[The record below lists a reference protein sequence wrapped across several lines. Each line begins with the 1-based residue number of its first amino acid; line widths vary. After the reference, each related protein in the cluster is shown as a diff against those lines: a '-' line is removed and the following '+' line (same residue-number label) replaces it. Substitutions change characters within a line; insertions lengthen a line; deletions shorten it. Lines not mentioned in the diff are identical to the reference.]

1 MIHMKDRLLLNPQLS
16 DFSELV
22 LHHIVVLLLLTH
34 SCGGQ
39 SQVIGTS
46 QPVVAMVGDDIILPC
61 HLDTGVD
68 ATDRTVEWARSD
80 LDPRFVYLRRDSVEL
95 HLEEHPLYMGRTSL
109 FTNNL
114 KCGDISLKL
123 SKVKLSDAGSY
134 RCLVPKSIDVVVELT
149 VGSVS
154 SPDID
159 ISKVSNG
166 VLLECKSKG
175 WYPEPEVLW
184 LDGEGNLLSAGPP
197 ETVRGPDDLYTVSS
211 RVTVEKRHSNSFTCR
226 VQQKNTNQTRETHV
240 HLPADLFMVQ
250 SIPAVRITIILA
262 VCIVPIVVFIVWKL
276 RLNKT
281 KTTNSSIE
289 GDREKLMTKSQ
300 KITYLDDTKAKL
312 DEDLKRNEGELQ
324 HVLQVIITLGNQKK
338 DLKNQRKKLI
348 SLQQKDKTQEEEN
361 KKKLEKENTPA
372 FDKENKMKKRSVSSP
387 DIDIS
392 KVSNEVLLECKSKG
406 WYPEPEVLWLDGEGN
421 LLSAGPPETVRG
433 PDDLYTVSSRVTVE
447 KRHSNSFTCRVQQK
461 NTNQTRETHIHLP
474 ADLFMVQ
481 SIPAVRITIILAVCI
496 VPIVVFIVWKLRLNK
511 TKTTDSSIERQP
523 PNEGEG
529 DREKLM
535 TKSQKITYLDDTK
548 AKLDEDLKRN
558 EGELQHVQQVI
569 TTLMNQKKDLKN
581 QREKLISLQQK
592 DKTQEEENKKKKTPA
607 TQEKKKKE

>member
-1 MIHMKDRLLLNPQLS
+1 M
-16 DFSELV
+16 E
-22 LHHIVVLLLLTH
+22 
-34 SCGGQ
+34 
-39 SQVIGTS
+39 
-46 QPVVAMVGDDIILPC
+46 
-61 HLDTGVD
+61 
-68 ATDRTVEWARSD
+68 
-80 LDPRFVYLRRDSVEL
+80 
-95 HLEEHPLYMGRTSL
+95 
-109 FTNNL
+109 
-114 KCGDISLKL
+114 
-123 SKVKLSDAGSY
+123 
-134 RCLVPKSIDVVVELT
+134 
-149 VGSVS
+149 
-154 SPDID
+154 
-159 ISKVSNG
+159 
-166 VLLECKSKG
+166 LLES
-175 WYPEPEVLW
+175 WQSAS
-184 LDGEGNLLSAGPP
+184 LSTGPSP
-197 ETVRGPDDLYTVSS
+197 SPVITKKQREKEDET
-211 RVTVEKRHSNSFTCR
+211 E
-226 VQQKNTNQTRETHV
+226 V
-240 HLPADLFMVQ
+240 HLHQPAEKQ
-250 SIPAVRITIILA
+250 S
-262 VCIVPIVVFIVWKL
+262 
-276 RLNKT
+276 
-281 KTTNSSIE
+281 
-289 GDREKLMTKSQ
+289 
-300 KITYLDDTKAKL
+300 
-312 DEDLKRNEGELQ
+312 
-324 HVLQVIITLGNQKK
+324 
-338 DLKNQRKKLI
+338 
-348 SLQQKDKTQEEEN
+348 
-361 KKKLEKENTPA
+361 
-372 FDKENKMKKRSVSSP
+372 SVSSP

-607 TQEKKKKE
+607 TQEKKKKSKREKTKEDLERRKTEHEELLQNTDKLLETTEEMINKMTERKGKLERDKEQINKNLKETERRRKEIQRKLQLDQSEREEDKNNPLSNDPL

>member
-1 MIHMKDRLLLNPQLS
+1 MIQMKDRLLLNPQLS

-46 QPVVAMVGDDIILPC
+46 QPIVAMVGDDIILPC

-68 ATDRTVEWARSD
+68 ATDRTVEWARPD
-80 LDPRFVYLRRDSVEL
+80 LDPSFVFLRRDKREF
-95 HLEEHPLYMGRTSL
+95 HLEEHTLYMGRTSL
-109 FTNNL
+109 SANNL

-134 RCLVPKSIDVVVELT
+134 RCLVPKSIEFVVELT

-175 WYPEPEVLW
+175 WYPKPEVLW

-197 ETVRGPDDLYTVSS
+197 ETVRRPDELYTVSS

-226 VQQKNTNQTRETHV
+226 VQQKNTNQTREAHV

-250 SIPAVRITIILA
+250 CNSDVRITIILA

-289 GDREKLMTKSQ
+289 
-300 KITYLDDTKAKL
+300 
-312 DEDLKRNEGELQ
+312 LQ
-324 HVLQVIITLGNQKK
+324 
-338 DLKNQRKKLI
+338 
-348 SLQQKDKTQEEEN
+348 
-361 KKKLEKENTPA
+361 
-372 FDKENKMKKRSVSSP
+372 
-387 DIDIS
+387 
-392 KVSNEVLLECKSKG
+392 LL
-406 WYPEPEVLWLDGEGN
+406 
-421 LLSAGPPETVRG
+421 
-433 PDDLYTVSSRVTVE
+433 
-447 KRHSNSFTCRVQQK
+447 
-461 NTNQTRETHIHLP
+461 
-474 ADLFMVQ
+474 
-481 SIPAVRITIILAVCI
+481 
-496 VPIVVFIVWKLRLNK
+496 
-511 TKTTDSSIERQP
+511 
-523 PNEGEG
+523 NEGEG

-535 TKSQKITYLDDTK
+535 TKRQKITYLDNTK
-548 AKLDEDLKRN
+548 AKLDEDLRRN
-558 EGELQHVQQVI
+558 EGELQHVQHVI
-569 TTLMNQKKDLKN
+569 TTLMNQKKDLKD
-581 QREKLISLQQK
+581 QREKLTSLQQK
-592 DKTQEEENKKKKTPA
+592 DKTQIEEYKKKLENTPA
-607 TQEKKKKE
+607 TQEKKKMQRREKTKEDLERRKTEHEELLQNTDKLLETTEEMINKMTERKGKLERDKEQINKNLKETQRQTEIQRKLQLDQSEREEDK

>member
-1 MIHMKDRLLLNPQLS
+1 MIHMEDRLLLNPQLS

-46 QPVVAMVGDDIILPC
+46 QPTVAMVGDDIILPC

-226 VQQKNTNQTRETHV
+226 VQQKNTNQTREAHV

-262 VCIVPIVVFIVWKL
+262 VCIVPIVVFIVWKW

-281 KTTNSSIE
+281 KTTKSGIELQPLNEGE
-289 GDREKLMTKSQ
+289 GDREKLMAKSQ
-300 KITYLDDTKAKL
+300 KITYLDNTKANL
-312 DEDLKRNEGELQ
+312 DEDLRRNEGELQ
-324 HVLQVIITLGNQKK
+324 HVLQVIIALGNQKK
-338 DLKNQRKKLI
+338 DLK
-348 SLQQKDKTQEEEN
+348 
-361 KKKLEKENTPA
+361 
-372 FDKENKMKKRSVSSP
+372 
-387 DIDIS
+387 
-392 KVSNEVLLECKSKG
+392 G
-406 WYPEPEVLWLDGEGN
+406 
-421 LLSAGPPETVRG
+421 
-433 PDDLYTVSSRVTVE
+433 
-447 KRHSNSFTCRVQQK
+447 
-461 NTNQTRETHIHLP
+461 
-474 ADLFMVQ
+474 
-481 SIPAVRITIILAVCI
+481 
-496 VPIVVFIVWKLRLNK
+496 
-511 TKTTDSSIERQP
+511 
-523 PNEGEG
+523 
-529 DREKLM
+529 
-535 TKSQKITYLDDTK
+535 
-548 AKLDEDLKRN
+548 
-558 EGELQHVQQVI
+558 
-569 TTLMNQKKDLKN
+569 

-592 DKTQEEENKKKKTPA
+592 DKTQIEENKKKLDNTPV
-607 TQEKKKKE
+607 TQEKKKMSKREKTKEDLERRKTEHEKLLQNTDKLLETTEEMINTMTERKGKLERDKEQINKNLKETERQTEIQRKLQLDQSEREEDKNNPSSNDPL